1 MSEKKNTSTLNRK
14 KAPASQSSSKPRSC
28 LTKKQLPNIEK
39 KAWPHFL
46 IAVLFQ
52 ISFRP
57 CHFCLICLLFMW
69 KKFFVP
75 CQRDLSHFCTY
86 SAVSAWKWRG
96 GSSAKRWLI
105 AQPQK
110 MQPQEKL
117 RRHLYYFII
126 SIISLLYNWH
136 DSMIHFQISFT
147 IQSVFFS
154 STFLR
159 MLITIF
165 PSNVAHFCFHV

>member
-1 MSEKKNTSTLNRK
+1 MS
-14 KAPASQSSSKPRSC
+14 P
-28 LTKKQLPNIEK
+28 
-39 KAWPHFL
+39 FL

-52 ISFRP
+52 ISFQP

-110 MQPQEKL
+110 MQPQEKTEKKT
-117 RRHLYYFII
+117 
-126 SIISLLYNWH
+126 SLLFY
-136 DSMIHFQISFT
+136 HFHYFPPIPLAWFNNTFSDFFHYSKG
-147 IQSVFFS
+147 IFS
-154 STFLR
+154 SNFLR